1 MEDKKE
7 EIEKGEKASHKSLVK
22 FGCGFYKHKEKVS
35 INKGYLAIMHNPSNL
50 TKIHLVLE

>member
-7 EIEKGEKASHKSLVK
+7 NIEKGEKASHKIIVK

-35 INKGYLAIMHNPSNL
+35 INKGYLAITHNLPNL
-50 TKIHLVLE
+50 T